1 MVDFGSGAGNAT
13 LAIAWL
19 LRARCSFVLLDMKP
33 VAVELATERIAGVPG
48 LSDTASANDSTR
60 DFSVLVNLTAILVP
74 IRVSHL
80 LSTTCLMAQN
90 LR

>member
-19 LRARCSFVLLDMKP
+19 LRTRCSFVLLDMKP

-60 DFSVLVNLTAILVP
+60 DFSVLVNLTADLIP
-74 IRVSHL
+74 IRLSHL
-80 LSTTCLMAQN
+80 LSTTCLMAQT